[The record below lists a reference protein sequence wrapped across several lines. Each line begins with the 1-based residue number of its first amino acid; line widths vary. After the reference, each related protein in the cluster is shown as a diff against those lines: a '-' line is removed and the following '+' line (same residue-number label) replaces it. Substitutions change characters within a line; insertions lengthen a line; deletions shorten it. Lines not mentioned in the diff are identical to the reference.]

1 MLNKKILSTTTHRTL
16 AFFCLHP
23 EQKFHGREIARQMK
37 ERTSS
42 VQRVLKILEA
52 EGVLI
57 PERKGRMIFYT
68 LDESNPLV
76 RPFKVLAVVAALEP
90 LIRKLRGIT
99 DLVVVYGSSSRGTY
113 LTDSDVDLFIITNHE
128 DEVFDAVSKFSR
140 GFPKEIKPV
149 IHSLAEWVDIEGKN
163 QVFSGEIAK
172 GFVLHQSEYYESR
185 I

>member
-23 EQKFHGREIARQMK
+23 EQKFHGREVARQMK

-42 VQRVLKILEA
+42 VQRVIKILEA

-57 PERKGRMIFYT
+57 PERKGRMIFYA

-76 RPFKVLAVVAALEP
+76 RPFKVLSVVAALEP
-90 LIRKLRGIT
+90 LIRKLRRIT
-99 DLVVVYGSSSRGTY
+99 DLVVLYGSSSRGTY
-113 LTDSDVDLFIITNHE
+113 QTESDVDLFIITNHE
-128 DEVFDAVSKFSR
+128 DEVFDAIFDFSR
-140 GFPKEIKPV
+140 GFTKEIKPV
-149 IHSLAEWVDIEGKN
+149 IHSLAEWASVEEKN
-163 QVFSGEIAK
+163 QVFADEVSK
-172 GFVLHQSEYYESR
+172 GFVLYQSEYYESR